1 MKLKI
6 YQVDAFSDKVFAGN
20 PAAVV
25 PLQEWLPE
33 EQMQKIAAENNLA
46 ETAFFVKNDKG
57 YYIRWFTPTDEVPLC
72 GHATLASAYVLFE
85 LLGYKEEKVVFDCK
99 SGLLEVSKKDGWITM
114 NFPVNKVE
122 SVVLNYN
129 FKKAFGTSPIETY
142 QSAGGYLLLV
152 FSSGEEV
159 KNIQPCFNDIAEWGT
174 KAVVVTAKG
183 KEFDF
188 VSRMFAPKIGVNE
201 DPVTGSAHTRLI
213 PFWSERL
220 GKTEMLA
227 KQVSQRGGIL
237 KCKMLGNRVEMSGQA
252 VLYLTGEI
260 YI

>member
-6 YQVDAFSDKVFAGN
+6 YQVDAFADKVFNGN
-20 PAAVV
+20 PAAIV
-25 PLQEWLPE
+25 PLEQWLSE

-46 ETAFFVKNDKG
+46 ETAFFVKNEMG
-57 YYIRWFTPTDEVPLC
+57 FYIRWFTPTDEVPLC

-85 LLGYKEEKVVFDCK
+85 LLNYKEERIVFECK
-99 SGLLEVSKKDGWITM
+99 SGILEVTKNEDWLIL

-122 SVVLNYN
+122 AVSLTYD
-129 FKKAFGTSPIETY
+129 FKKALSEIPVETY
-142 QSAGGYLLLV
+142 FDGTYLMLV
-152 FSSGEEV
+152 FASE
-159 KNIQPCFNDIAEWGT
+159 Q
-174 KAVVVTAKG
+174 AVRNMKVDFAALMKWNARAVIVTAASS
-183 KEFDF
+183 EFDF
-188 VSRMFAPKIGVNE
+188 VSRMFAPAIGINE

-227 KQVSQRGGIL
+227 KQVSARGGIL
-237 KCKMLGNRVEMSGQA
+237 KCKMLGDRVEMSGQA
-252 VLYLTGEI
+252 ILFLTGEI